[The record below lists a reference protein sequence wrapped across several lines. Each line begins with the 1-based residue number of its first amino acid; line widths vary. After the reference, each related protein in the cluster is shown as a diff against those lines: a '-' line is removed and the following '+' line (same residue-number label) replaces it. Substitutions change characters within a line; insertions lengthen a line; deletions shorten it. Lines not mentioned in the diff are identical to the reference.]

1 MRVTTI
7 YAGSAAATAKYYT
20 HYLTQAEG
28 EEPGCWLGGQA
39 DGLGL
44 AGQVSTESLEF
55 VLSGCDTTTG
65 APLGRP
71 LTDRFL
77 TNGQVVK
84 AVAGFDATLSA
95 PKSLSVAAAL
105 TGDPGFTECHD
116 IAVRAVIDELQRF
129 GATTRV
135 RADGARLHPDTQ
147 GLTVA
152 AFRQTTSRADDPQL
166 HTHVVISAK
175 VQTEDGRWLALDA
188 RVLKQHQRAL
198 GGLYQSVLRAE
209 LTNRYGVGF
218 GEIVN
223 GQAEIAGVSPSCWSG
238 SRNAPP
244 KSTTH

>member
-20 HYLTQAEG
+20 QYLTQAVG
-28 EEPGCWLGGQA
+28 EEPGYWLGAQA

-44 AGQVSTESLEF
+44 SGQVSTDALERL
-55 VLSGCDTTTG
+55 LSGCDPTTG
-65 APLGRP
+65 VSLGRS

-77 TNGQVVK
+77 ANGKVVR

-95 PKSLSVAAAL
+95 PKSLSVWWAL
-105 TGDPGFTECHD
+105 TGDPGLAACHD
-116 IAVRAVIDELQRF
+116 VAVRAVVDELERF

-135 RADGARLHPDTQ
+135 RASGGRLHPDSR

-188 RVLKQHQRAL
+188 RMLKGHQRAL
-198 GGLYQSVLRAE
+198 GGLYQSVLRAS
-209 LTNRYGVGF
+209 
-218 GEIVN
+218 
-223 GQAEIAGVSPSCWSG
+223 SPTVTA
-238 SRNAPP
+238 SRSPT
-244 KSTTH
+244 S